1 MVPRG
6 GGNPGGSGD
15 FSQEPRFHGT
25 QQGGV
30 THGPAASWGPSVRAA
45 PEPPPATSTVG
56 TCSLWDPSG
65 GTAATQ
71 MSPNVPRCP
80 QMSPGAGWALLTAI
94 YLGWHLHGFEPLR
107 VPSPRCPFP
116 EVSPGS
122 HLAGAEHHRGAG
134 PAAPCPRITQPSACR
149 GGRQKPYY
157 SLPGRSAQRITQP
170 LHQMGLFFAHQPGGA
185 ARRRRR
191 VPGG

>member
-1 MVPRG
+1 MHPEKCPQPTEGTQKGGKKKTGTHLSPGLGTHPAGVGPFAPPVVPRG

-71 MSPNVPRCP
+71 MSPDVPRCP
-80 QMSPGAGWALLTAI
+80 QVQAGHCSPRSIWGGTCVALSPCASPPR
-94 YLGWHLHGFEPLR
+94 G
-107 VPSPRCPFP
+107 VPSPRCPLAP
-116 EVSPGS
+116 TLLGLSTTEV
-122 HLAGAEHHRGAG
+122 R
-134 PAAPCPRITQPSACR
+134 
-149 GGRQKPYY
+149 GRQ
-157 SLPGRSAQRITQP
+157 
-170 LHQMGLFFAHQPGGA
+170 
-185 ARRRRR
+185 RR
-191 VPGG
+191 VPV